1 MSPVLSIARK
11 ELGAAFRSPV
21 GLLFLGVFLL
31 ATLVGFFPLSG
42 FFARNMADVR
52 PLFEWLPLLLILL
65 VSAITMGQWAE
76 ERNSGT
82 LEILLTLPVRTRD
95 LVLGKFLA
103 GLILVAVAL
112 LLTFPLPAMVARLGP
127 LDWGPV
133 LGGYCG
139 ALLLG
144 AAYLAIGLCISA
156 RTDNQVV
163 SLIGTLL
170 LGGALYLLGTDN
182 LTRLFAADGAEILR
196 SLGTGSRFESLER
209 GVLDL
214 RDLVYYGSIAV
225 FFLVLNVHFLEA
237 PRIDGAAQP
246 TRLRGRSLLVG
257 LVGANALAL
266 NLWMAPVTT
275 LRADLTAGGEYSI
288 SDATRR
294 TLINLGEPLYIDAY
308 FSDRSHPLLTPLV
321 PQIRDLLE
329 EYEVAGKGTVQVGG
343 GNPSADDELAREIGE
358 RYGIRS
364 VPFSVEDRHS
374 QGVVNAF
381 FHLLVRYGDQY
392 ATLSFEDLV
401 HVEASQDGVE
411 VGLRNFEYDLTR
423 TIRKVTQDFQSL
435 ASLAARLPK
444 DLSMTLYASPDT
456 LPGECAATVDEM
468 RTLASSLKE
477 KTGGVLAMQE
487 VDPSSDP
494 QLQQTLFETLSI
506 RPLAADLFGT
516 QVFYAHL
523 VFETPQA
530 TERLLL
536 RGGATPGDLE
546 RSVEAA
552 IRRLVPGQ
560 RTRIGLVTLTPEPT
574 PQNPNLPPQ
583 MQPPQPQED
592 FRGLRSM
599 LGEEYDVQ
607 KLDLTGG
614 DVPDDVDVLVVGK
627 AGALDEKSLF
637 AMDQFLM
644 RGGTV
649 IALAGAWKT
658 AVGQGGLGVESTDP
672 SLRDLVAH
680 WGVEVGESLVMD
692 PQNAPFPVPVQVR
705 QGPFVMEQIQL
716 VPYPFF
722 PDIRKGGL
730 AVEHATLRGLPN
742 VTVPWASPLS
752 TLGAAE
758 GVEATLLASSSRG
771 SWLNDSGEIEPD
783 FTRWPESG
791 YGEPSDAETAG
802 HPLAIVLNGP
812 IPSWFAERPSPIW
825 DAAEGA
831 APDAEADLTGRTLK
845 QAVPEARLAVI
856 GSSEL
861 VSDLMLSLAG
871 SPSGEMH
878 QGNLQWVRNLVDW
891 AVEDTDLL
899 EIRASGSVART
910 LAPMT
915 DEARSR
921 WEAMTSFLVMAG
933 LAAVVLSTRRR
944 RSPQEVQNVA

>member
-1 MSPVLSIARK
+1 MSPILSIARK
-11 ELGAAFRSPV
+11 ELNAAFRSPV

-65 VSAITMGQWAE
+65 VSAITMRQWAE
-76 ERNSGT
+76 ERHSGT

-170 LGGALYLLGTDN
+170 LGGALYLLGTDD
-182 LTRLFAADGAEILR
+182 LTRLFAADGAEVLR

-237 PRIDGAAQP
+237 PRIDAAAQP
-246 TRLRGRSLLVG
+246 ERLRGRSLLVG
-257 LVGANALAL
+257 LVGANVVAL
-266 NLWMAPVTT
+266 NLWLAPVTS

-294 TLINLGEPLYIDAY
+294 TLVELGEPLYIDAY

-321 PQIRDLLE
+321 PQIRDLLQ
-329 EYEVAGKGTVQVGG
+329 EYEVAGQGTVQLGG

-358 RYGIRS
+358 QYGIRS

-435 ASLAARLPK
+435 ASLAARLPS

-456 LPGECAATVDEM
+456 LPIEFAATVADM
-468 RTLASSLKE
+468 RTLATDLEE
-477 KTGGVLAMQE
+477 KTGGILAMQE
-487 VDPSSDP
+487 IDPTSDP

-560 RTRIGLVTLTPEPT
+560 RTSIGLVTVTPAAT
-574 PQNPNLPPQ
+574 PPNPNLPPQ
-583 MQPPQPQED
+583 MQPPQAQED
-592 FRGLRSM
+592 FRALRSM

-607 KLDLTGG
+607 KLDLSSG
-614 DVPDDVDVLVVGK
+614 DVPDDVDVILVGK

-637 AMDQFLM
+637 ALDQFLM

-649 IALAGAWKT
+649 VALVGAWKT
-658 AVGQGGLGVESTDP
+658 SVGQSGLGVEATDA

-680 WGVEVGESLVMD
+680 WGVEVGPTLVMD

-722 PDIRKGGL
+722 PDIRRDGL
-730 AVEHATLRGLPN
+730 AAEHASLRGLPN
-742 VTVPWASPLS
+742 VTVPWGSPLS
-752 TLGAAE
+752 TLALAE
-758 GVEATLLASSSRG
+758 GVESTVLASSSEG
-771 SWLNDSGEIEPD
+771 SWLNDSGEIAPD
-783 FTRWPESG
+783 FTQWPETG
-791 YGEPSDAETAG
+791 YGEPTEAETAP
-802 HPLAIVLNGP
+802 HSLAVVLSGP
-812 IPSWFAERPSPIW
+812 IPSWFTERPSPVW
-825 DAAEGA
+825 TADAGA
-831 APDAEADLTGRTLK
+831 ASDAEADLTGRTLK
-845 QAVPEARLAVI
+845 HAVPEARLAVI

-861 VSDLMLSLAG
+861 VSDLMISLAN

-910 LAPMT
+910 LVPMT
-915 DEARSR
+915 DAARSR
-921 WEAMTSFLVMAG
+921 WEAMTSLLVMAG

-944 RSPQEVQNVA
+944 RNPVEVSRVA